1 MRNSKRIELKS
12 RMVEELSKTHNVLD
26 ACSNVGLT
34 RSTFYRWCDSD
45 KEFANKVSLFTS
57 LKINKVDKSDRFL
70 WVITKRNND
79 KKWYQPFEP
88 EYIKEK
94 HYLIVKNGF
103 VCLGGKVK

>member
-34 RSTFYRWCDSD
+34 RSTFYRWLGND
-45 KEFANKVSLFTS
+45 KEFANNVSLFTS
-57 LKINKVDKSDRFL
+57 LKINKVDKSDRFI
-70 WVITKRNND
+70 WVRNKRNND
-79 KKWYQPFEP
+79 RKWYEFSKP
-88 EYIKEK
+88 EYIQEK

-103 VCLGGKVK
+103 VCLGGKV